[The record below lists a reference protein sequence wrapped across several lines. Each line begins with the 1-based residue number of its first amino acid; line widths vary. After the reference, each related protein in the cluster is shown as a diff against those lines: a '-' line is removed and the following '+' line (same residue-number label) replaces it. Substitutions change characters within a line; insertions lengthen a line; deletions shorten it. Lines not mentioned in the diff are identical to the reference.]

1 MAIGG
6 WLGKTLGLPKMEQV
20 IPMILSGGQQP
31 ARESAP
37 INLQQTIETAD
48 AGSSSGMMQARS
60 GFTGRDIVSGA
71 IGGIA
76 NEVFQD
82 ANWDR
87 WTDFGDVD
95 VSNVCRTGSSAP
107 WTRTSTGCVTVSRKQ
122 QAKLKEAVEMLGI
135 STVAN
140 AVGLEQPTL
149 VALLMKRFPRRGKG
163 ITASSMRTTRRTIR
177 QVKSLHNDISAM
189 AGRRTPVRRAAAVKQ
204 VKYSN

>member
-20 IPMILSGGQQP
+20 IPMVLNRGQP

-48 AGSSSGMMQARS
+48 AGSASGMMQGRS

-76 NEVFQD
+76 NEILQD
-82 ANWDR
+82 ANWDQ

-135 STVAN
+135 ATVAS

-177 QVKSLHNDISAM
+177 QIKSLHNDISAM
-189 AGRRTPVRRAAAVKQ
+189 AGRKTPVRRATAVKQ